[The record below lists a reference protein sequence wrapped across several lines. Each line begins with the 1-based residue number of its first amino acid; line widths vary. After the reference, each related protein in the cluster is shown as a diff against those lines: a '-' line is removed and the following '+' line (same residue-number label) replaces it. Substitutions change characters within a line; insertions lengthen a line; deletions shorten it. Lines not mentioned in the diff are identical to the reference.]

1 MEKRT
6 SNTLIGMG
14 SGKEKAGEG
23 YDKGS
28 LTFEGLRKLP

>member
-23 YDKGS
+23 YKP
-28 LTFEGLRKLP
+28 TTRAV